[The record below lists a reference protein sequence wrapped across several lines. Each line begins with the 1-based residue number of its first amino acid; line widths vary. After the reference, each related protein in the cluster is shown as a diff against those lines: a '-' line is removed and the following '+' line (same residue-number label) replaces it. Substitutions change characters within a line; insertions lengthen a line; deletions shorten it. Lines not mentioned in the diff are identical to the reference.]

1 MKMQY
6 VLSEIPE
13 NFNSKGGF
21 RGSFTNQKQLDTKAV
36 VQEALQMNYVP
47 AYSPT
52 QVKACAI
59 GLLESMIAGVS
70 RDGNPRSVDGF
81 FKVTPVLK
89 GRFEKADS
97 SYDAKKNCV
106 VVNVQLLRELK
117 PVDVSNWSFVNA
129 TPSAGGTT
137 PPVEPPTATGYEA
150 DGMEGE
156 PIAMDGG
163 GVTVRGANLAGAT
176 AVRFAYTADGEAFY
190 EMPVTASTDASA
202 EGTAGYSGAL
212 TAHSGYLRVVTP
224 NGVSNPLPCTFAE

>member
-1 MKMQY
+1 
-6 VLSEIPE
+6 
-13 NFNSKGGF
+13 
-21 RGSFTNQKQLDTKAV
+21 
-36 VQEALQMNYVP
+36 MNYVP

-97 SYDAKKNCV
+97 SYDAKENCV

-129 TPSAGGTT
+129 TPSADKPSAPT
-137 PPVEPPTATGYEA
+137 PTVTGYEA

-176 AVRFAYTADGEAFY
+176 KVLFGYTADGEAFY

-224 NGVSNPLPCTFAE
+224 GGVSNAIPCTFAE

>member
-6 VLSEIPE
+6 VLSEISE

-97 SYDAKKNCV
+97 SYDAKENCV

-129 TPSAGGTT
+129 TPSADKPSGDA
-137 PPVEPPTATGYEA
+137 PTATGYEA

-224 NGVSNPLPCTFAE
+224 GGVSNPLPCTFAE